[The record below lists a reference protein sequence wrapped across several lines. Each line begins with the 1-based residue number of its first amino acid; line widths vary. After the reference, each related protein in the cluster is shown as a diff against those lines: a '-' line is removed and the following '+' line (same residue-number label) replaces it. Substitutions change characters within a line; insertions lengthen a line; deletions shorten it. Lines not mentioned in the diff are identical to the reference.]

1 MKLLVLTIPV
11 LALALVAFSLQKPGG
26 GQKPAEPNPQDMMA
40 AMQRAGTPGAK
51 HKALEPFVGTWSAK
65 VSMYMDPAAPAM
77 ESSGTMV
84 NSWIYD
90 GRYLQHKFEGDMG
103 GMKFEG
109 SGLWGFDVAAGK
121 YVGTWIDSM
130 STAISTSVGPDS
142 KDGKT
147 WTMASTNTDPVTGK
161 ASVGEEVIT
170 LDNPNQ
176 HTMSM
181 FEDRGGKKVKT
192 MEIVYTRKK

>member
-11 LALALVAFSLQKPGG
+11 LALALTAFALQKPGG
-26 GQKPAEPNPQDMMA
+26 GQKPAEPTPQDLMA

-77 ESSGTMV
+77 ESTGTMV

-121 YVGTWIDSM
+121 YVGIWIDSM
-130 STAISTSVGPDS
+130 STGISNSVGPES

-147 WTMASTNTDPVTGK
+147 WTMAMTNTDPVTGK